1 MKKFMII
8 FVIMTLL
15 VSFMIMSSE
24 SPKFMNIKNDVMPE
38 EFELTLNSSYM
49 EDDESVEINVCSENE
64 QKSLLKTI
72 SYYRY
77 IEKQNFDFKKYKETD
92 NEFRYKVEKSLYESK
107 NFMDNRSYRNVGTM
121 PI

>member
-24 SPKFMNIKNDVMPE
+24 SPEFMNIKNDVMPE

-92 NEFRYKVEKSLYESK
+92 NEFRYKVEKSL
-107 NFMDNRSYRNVGTM
+107 
-121 PI
+121 

>member
-107 NFMDNRSYRNVGTM
+107 NFMDVYSLDEKSV
-121 PI
+121 IED

>member
-49 EDDESVEINVCSENE
+49 EVWN
-64 QKSLLKTI
+64 
-72 SYYRY
+72 
-77 IEKQNFDFKKYKETD
+77 
-92 NEFRYKVEKSLYESK
+92 
-107 NFMDNRSYRNVGTM
+107 TM
-121 PI
+121 PTLRRSKFTSMPL